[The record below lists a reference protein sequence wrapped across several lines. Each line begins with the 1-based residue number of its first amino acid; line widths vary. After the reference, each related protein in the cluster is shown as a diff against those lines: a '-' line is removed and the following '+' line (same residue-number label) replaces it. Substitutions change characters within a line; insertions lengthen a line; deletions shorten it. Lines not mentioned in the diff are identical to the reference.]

1 MIVNA
6 LVDKPLSVY
15 GDGLNIRDW
24 LYVEDTRQAENRACS
39 WHAQAVLLYNKGWN
53 LRNELLTPIIIIED
67 LNYRLFFTHSL

>member
-24 LYVEDTRQAENRACS
+24 LYVEDTRQAENR
-39 WHAQAVLLYNKGWN
+39 LLSN
-53 LRNELLTPIIIIED
+53 LLWC
-67 LNYRLFFTHSL
+67 

>member
-24 LYVEDTRQAENRACS
+24 LYVEDTRQMCIRDRGIS
-39 WHAQAVLLYNKGWN
+39 VQ
-53 LRNELLTPIIIIED
+53 RNTLQPINVISYITIPVIVKECIKQ
-67 LNYRLFFTHSL
+67 LNN